1 LIIKVIGKVKA
12 LDNLKQYEMSKK
24 KKLAVVMQYS
34 AEKIRDDAKKRAPVD
49 LGLLK
54 GGIHATTKY
63 RKNSIW
69 SNIISQAPWS
79 SVSEFGSRPHTPP
92 FMYIKDWAERHG
104 LDAGAIWNSIREK
117 GTKEHPFMGPSYQKN
132 YKKVIRDVKRVFKD
146 GR

>member
-1 LIIKVIGKVKA
+1 MIIKVIGKKKA
-12 LDNLKQYEMSKK
+12 LESLRDYEMRKK
-24 KKLAVVMQYS
+24 KKVAIVMEYS
-34 AEKIRDDAKKRAPVD
+34 AKRIRDDAKKRAPVD

-54 GGIHATTKY
+54 GGIHAITKF

-69 SNIISQAPWS
+69 SKIISQAPWS

-104 LDAGAIWNSIREK
+104 LDPGAIWRSIREK
-117 GTKEHPFMGPSYQKN
+117 GTKEHPYMGPAYQKN